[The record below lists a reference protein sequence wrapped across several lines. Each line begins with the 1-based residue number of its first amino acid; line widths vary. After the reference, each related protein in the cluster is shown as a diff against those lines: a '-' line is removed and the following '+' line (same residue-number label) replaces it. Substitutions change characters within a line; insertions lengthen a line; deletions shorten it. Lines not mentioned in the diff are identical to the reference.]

1 MAGTRVGASAPAA
14 AEAALKC
21 SASGGNAI
29 DCTLAGFFA
38 AAGAT
43 AGVLLA
49 PLAAIVGGVGMRARC
64 IDGRAIQGGSNLPR
78 PRGFRD
84 EDEIPDAAHVAV
96 SRSLPALAL
105 LQAYGASRTLLALS
119 KFGERAA
126 KGSPQRAAFIAH
138 IGRRGVATFR
148 SEAISSAL
156 LGVAGQGQG
165 GLLSETDL
173 LDARPGDDPLSFQPV
188 ADGIE
193 VVTAAVLRGES
204 TLPARPAQVI
214 VAADPQG
221 RVCALSYLPALSGLP
236 VEELGV
242 SLPRDG
248 EPVRRGTPRIT
259 PGTPRPA
266 HFPLAMLRRRE
277 DGWFAALGVEGGP
290 AWTHAQ
296 ITEAHRPALNDM
308 LQSLRGESDRA
319 AVAAT
324 VQRQL
329 TDSVSL

>member
-29 DCTLAGFFA
+29 DCAIAGFFA

-43 AGVLLA
+43 PGVLLA

-64 IDGRAIQGGSNLPR
+64 IDGRAVQGGSQLPR

-84 EDEIPDAAHVAV
+84 DDEIPDAAHVAV
-96 SRSLPALAL
+96 SRGLPALAL
-105 LQAYGASRTLLALS
+105 LQAYGGSHTLLALS
-119 KFGERAA
+119 KFGERTA
-126 KGSPQRAAFIAH
+126 KGSPERAAFIAH
-138 IGRRGVATFR
+138 IGRRGAATFR

-156 LGVAGQGQG
+156 LAVAGQGQG
-165 GLLSETDL
+165 GLLCQADL
-173 LDARPGDDPLSFQPV
+173 LDARPGDDTLPFQPL
-188 ADGIE
+188 ADGLE
-193 VVTAAVLRGES
+193 VVTTAALRGED
-204 TLPARPAQVI
+204 TLPARPAQII
-214 VAADPQG
+214 VAADPHG
-221 RVCALSYLPALSGLP
+221 RACALAYLPAIHGLP

-248 EPVRRGTPRIT
+248 EPVRRGIPRVT

-266 HFPLAMLRRRE
+266 HFPLAMLHRRE

-296 ITEAHRPALNDM
+296 IAEAHRPALNDM

-329 TDSVSL
+329 TDSIIL

>member
-1 MAGTRVGASAPAA
+1 MAGTRVGASSPAA

-29 DCTLAGFFA
+29 DCAVAGFFA
-38 AAGAT
+38 AAGAR

-64 IDGRAIQGGSNLPR
+64 LDGRAVQGGSHLPR

-84 EDEIPDAAHVAV
+84 DDKIPAAAHVAV
-96 SRSLPALAL
+96 SRSLPTLAL

-126 KGSPQRAAFIAH
+126 KGSPKRAAFIAH
-138 IGRRGVATFR
+138 IGRRGVASFR
-148 SEAISSAL
+148 SEAISRAL

-165 GLLSETDL
+165 GLLSKEDL
-173 LDARPGDDPLSFQPV
+173 LDARPGDDTLSFQPV
-188 ADGIE
+188 AEGLE
-193 VVTAAVLRGES
+193 VVTAAALRGEES
-204 TLPARPAQVI
+204 LPTRPAQVI
-214 VAADPQG
+214 VAADSHG
-221 RVCALSYLPALSGLP
+221 RVCGLAYLPALRGLP

-248 EPVRRGTPRIT
+248 EPVRRSTPRIT

-266 HFPLAMLRRRE
+266 HFPLAMLHRRE

-290 AWTHAQ
+290 AWAHAQ
-296 ITEAHRPALNDM
+296 IADAQRPALNDM
-308 LQSLRGESDRA
+308 LQSLRGESKGA